1 MSEEDI
7 AVVREQF
14 EAVNSRD
21 FPRAMDLYADDVRLF
36 ASHESGPK
44 AGVYEGKEAVGEW
57 FGDWFRSF
65 APGYRFEIQEAREL
79 DGGVIFLFATHAGR
93 GRVSGVEVRG
103 ETAYLY
109 RVLAGKVSQVGFF
122 SGREE
127 ALEAVS
133 LPEWSEAKTD

>member
-1 MSEEDI
+1 
-7 AVVREQF
+7 
-14 EAVNSRD
+14 
-21 FPRAMDLYADDVRLF
+21 MDLYPEDVTLTVAADT
-36 ASHESGPK
+36 GPNP
-44 AGVYEGKEAVGEW
+44 GVYEGKEAVGEW

-93 GRVSGVEVRG
+93 GRVSGVEVTG
-103 ETAYLY
+103 ETGYLY
-109 RVLAGKVSQVGFF
+109 RVLAGKISQVGFF

-133 LPEWSEAKTD
+133 LREWSEAKTD